1 VFLSLISQNH
11 PLLPLHYAI
20 VIYIPYNRNNVYFC
34 VNISAM
40 VVSEIRLYELLKAKL
55 GNQEAEAFID
65 ILESKVDKKFDDAKE
80 LLATKRDLA
89 ENKAEIIKWMFIFWI
104 GQLATFIAIAKFF
117 FH

>member
-1 VFLSLISQNH
+1 MFSGVSPKSVFLFKNF
-11 PLLPLHYAI
+11 AI
-20 VIYIPYNRNNVYFC
+20 
-34 VNISAM
+34 
-40 VVSEIRLYELLKAKL
+40 VVSEIRLYELLKVKL
-55 GNQEAEAFID
+55 GNQEVEAFID
-65 ILESKVDKKFDDAKE
+65 ILESKVVKKFDDAKK

>member
-1 VFLSLISQNH
+1 LFSGVSPKSVFLFK
-11 PLLPLHYAI
+11 
-20 VIYIPYNRNNVYFC
+20 YF
-34 VNISAM
+34 AM
-40 VVSEIRLYELLKAKL
+40 VVSEIRLYELLKVKL
-55 GNQEAEAFID
+55 GNQEVEAFID
-65 ILESKVDKKFDDAKE
+65 ILESKVVKKFDDAKK